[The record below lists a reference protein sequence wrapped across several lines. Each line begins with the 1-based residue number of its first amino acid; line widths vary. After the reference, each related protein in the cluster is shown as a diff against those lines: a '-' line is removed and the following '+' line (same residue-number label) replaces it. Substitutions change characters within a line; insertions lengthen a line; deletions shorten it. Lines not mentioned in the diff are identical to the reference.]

1 MLNNFYHLWPIY
13 NICPTKRWNA
23 VLNRV
28 SDELEQRGIYC
39 RSIIIDKI
47 ASTRWKVSSMQLS
60 QESETPRTGR
70 SSVSLHCTR
79 ISLSGEYD
87 RCTWV
92 KKYMKRK
99 KDYVTDSRSDSHND
113 RWVWDRIFTRGFLSH
128 AGNTI
133 LDREIPVDACT
144 ALEINR
150 ILSVQPPRRD
160 SWTMNV
166 PGLCVEGETFVGF
179 GFRNDRGN
187 ELVRGISV

>member
-1 MLNNFYHLWPIY
+1 M
-13 NICPTKRWNA
+13 
-23 VLNRV
+23 
-28 SDELEQRGIYC
+28 
-39 RSIIIDKI
+39 
-47 ASTRWKVSSMQLS
+47 RWKVSSMQLS
-60 QESETPRTGR
+60 QESETSRTGR

-166 PGLCVEGETFVGF
+166 PGPCVEGETCRFWFSQRSWKRIGSWDFCLTFAPQLDFTVAS
-179 GFRNDRGN
+179 RWHR
-187 ELVRGISV
+187 VKARPA